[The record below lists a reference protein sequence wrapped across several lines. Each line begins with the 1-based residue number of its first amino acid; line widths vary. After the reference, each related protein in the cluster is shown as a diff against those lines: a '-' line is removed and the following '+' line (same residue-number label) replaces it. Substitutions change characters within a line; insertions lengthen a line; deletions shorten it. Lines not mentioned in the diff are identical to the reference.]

1 MLRIEARVARF
12 DIEQRDGAQPPPAR
26 CSTWTTRNAAYAK
39 TCDTMALRASGLL
52 ASFTSMIVGRP
63 DDSTARISA

>member
-1 MLRIEARVARF
+1 M
-12 DIEQRDGAQPPPAR
+12 
-26 CSTWTTRNAAYAK
+26 

-63 DDSTARISA
+63 DDSTARMSAYPVPSCISEPNTVRRGEPASGSS